1 MHKSLH
7 SITRVTLLVNV
18 RVGNLALC
26 LRRQAYSL
34 VRHAPPA
41 LYGAVFYFDH
51 EEDYVRCRTMAE
63 SFTVLEPLL
72 SVEIP

>member
-1 MHKSLH
+1 MYVVLH
-7 SITRVTLLVNV
+7 GLPWRAVTY
-18 RVGNLALC
+18 RK
-26 LRRQAYSL
+26 QA
-34 VRHAPPA
+34 A

-72 SVEIP
+72 SVEIPYETSRIGFF